1 MTKKTASST
10 NQGAAGEGLDD
21 VGYAEA
27 LDELET
33 ILTELEESD
42 VDVDVLA
49 ERVARASDLIRVCR
63 DRIGNAKL
71 QIEKVVAGL
80 ED

>member
-1 MTKKTASST
+1 MPKKSEETSVD
-10 NQGAAGEGLDD
+10 EI
-21 VGYAEA
+21 GYAAA
-27 LDELET
+27 LEELEA
-33 ILTELEESD
+33 ILGELEESD

-49 ERVARASDLIRVCR
+49 DRVARASELIRVCR
-63 DRIGNAKL
+63 DRIGRAKL

>member
-1 MTKKTASST
+1 MPKKSEETSVD
-10 NQGAAGEGLDD
+10 EI
-21 VGYAEA
+21 GYAAA
-27 LDELET
+27 LEEL
-33 ILTELEESD
+33 LGELEESD

-49 ERVARASDLIRVCR
+49 DRVARASELIRVCR
-63 DRIGNAKL
+63 DRIGHAKL

>member
-1 MTKKTASST
+1 MTKKSDSKAT
-10 NQGAAGEGLDD
+10 EGSNDD
-21 VGYAEA
+21 IGYAEA

-33 ILTELEESD
+33 ILAELEESD

-49 ERVARASDLIRVCR
+49 DRVARASELIRVCR

>member
-1 MTKKTASST
+1 MTKKTGSKESD
-10 NQGAAGEGLDD
+10 GPIDEI
-21 VGYAEA
+21 GYAAA
-27 LDELET
+27 LDELEA

-49 ERVARASDLIRVCR
+49 DRVARASELIRVCR
-63 DRIGNAKL
+63 ERIGKAKL

>member
-1 MTKKTASST
+1 MTKKTGSKATDEST
-10 NQGAAGEGLDD
+10 DD
-21 VGYAEA
+21 IGYAEA

-33 ILTELEESD
+33 ILAELEESD

-49 ERVARASDLIRVCR
+49 DRVARASELIRVCR
-63 DRIGNAKL
+63 ERIGNAKL

>member
-1 MTKKTASST
+1 MSKKTAVSGDSVD
-10 NQGAAGEGLDD
+10 EI
-21 VGYAEA
+21 GYAAA
-27 LDELET
+27 LEELES
-33 ILTELEESD
+33 ILAELEESD

-49 ERVARASDLIRVCR
+49 ERVARASELIRVCR
-63 DRIGNAKL
+63 ERIGNAKM

>member
-1 MTKKTASST
+1 MTKKTAGST

>member
-1 MTKKTASST
+1 MTKKTGSKAT
-10 NQGAAGEGLDD
+10 DEPTDD
-21 VGYAEA
+21 IGYAEA

-33 ILTELEESD
+33 ILAELEESD

-49 ERVARASDLIRVCR
+49 DRVARASELIRVCR
-63 DRIGNAKL
+63 ERTGNAKL

>member
-1 MTKKTASST
+1 MSKKTGAS
-10 NQGAAGEGLDD
+10 DD
-21 VGYAEA
+21 SIDDIGYAAA
-27 LDELET
+27 LEELEN
-33 ILTELEESD
+33 ILGELEESD

-49 ERVARASDLIRVCR
+49 ERVARASELIRVCR
-63 DRIGNAKL
+63 ERIGNAKM

>member
-1 MTKKTASST
+1 MNKK
-10 NQGAAGEGLDD
+10 AGSKESDGPTDEI
-21 VGYAEA
+21 GYAAA
-27 LDELET
+27 LDELEA
-33 ILTELEESD
+33 ILGELEESD

-49 ERVARASDLIRVCR
+49 DRVARASELIRVCR
-63 DRIGNAKL
+63 ERIGNAKL

>member
-1 MTKKTASST
+1 MTKKTDST
-10 NQGAAGEGLDD
+10 ATEGSHDD
-21 VGYAEA
+21 IGYAEA

-33 ILTELEESD
+33 ILAELEESD

-49 ERVARASDLIRVCR
+49 DRVARASELIRVCR

>member
-1 MTKKTASST
+1 MTKKTDSKAT
-10 NQGAAGEGLDD
+10 GGQDD
-21 VGYAEA
+21 EIGYAEA
-27 LDELET
+27 LEELEA
-33 ILTELEESD
+33 ILAELEESD

-49 ERVARASDLIRVCR
+49 DRVARASELIRVCR
-63 DRIGNAKL
+63 ERIGNAKL

>member
-1 MTKKTASST
+1 MTKKTASKESDGST
-10 NQGAAGEGLDD
+10 DEI
-21 VGYAEA
+21 GYAAA
-27 LDELET
+27 LEELEA
-33 ILTELEESD
+33 ILAELEESD

-49 ERVARASDLIRVCR
+49 DRVARASELIRVCR
-63 DRIGNAKL
+63 ERIGNAKL

>member
-1 MTKKTASST
+1 MTKKTGST
-10 NQGAAGEGLDD
+10 SDDGGAEEI
-21 VGYAEA
+21 GYAAA
-27 LDELET
+27 LDELEA
-33 ILTELEESD
+33 ILGELEESD

-49 ERVARASDLIRVCR
+49 DRVARASELIRVCR
-63 DRIGNAKL
+63 ERIGNAKM

>member
-1 MTKKTASST
+1 MSKKTAVSGDSVD
-10 NQGAAGEGLDD
+10 EI
-21 VGYAEA
+21 GYAAA
-27 LDELET
+27 LEELEN
-33 ILTELEESD
+33 ILAELEESD

-49 ERVARASDLIRVCR
+49 ERVARASELIRVCR
-63 DRIGNAKL
+63 ERIGNAKM

>member
-1 MTKKTASST
+1 MTKKTGSKESDGST
-10 NQGAAGEGLDD
+10 DEI
-21 VGYAEA
+21 GYAVA
-27 LDELET
+27 LEELEA
-33 ILTELEESD
+33 ILAELEESD

-49 ERVARASDLIRVCR
+49 DRVARASELIRVCR

>member
-1 MTKKTASST
+1 MTKKTDSKAT
-10 NQGAAGEGLDD
+10 GAQDD
-21 VGYAEA
+21 EIGYAEA
-27 LDELET
+27 LEELEA
-33 ILTELEESD
+33 ILAELEESD

-49 ERVARASDLIRVCR
+49 DRVARASELIRVCR
-63 DRIGNAKL
+63 ERIGNAKL

>member
-1 MTKKTASST
+1 MTKKTGSKESDGPT
-10 NQGAAGEGLDD
+10 DEI
-21 VGYAEA
+21 GYAAA
-27 LDELET
+27 LDELEA
-33 ILTELEESD
+33 ILAELEESD

-49 ERVARASDLIRVCR
+49 DRVARASELIRVCR
-63 DRIGNAKL
+63 ERIGNAKL

>member
-1 MTKKTASST
+1 MSKK
-10 NQGAAGEGLDD
+10 AGTSGDSVDD
-21 VGYAEA
+21 IGYAAA
-27 LDELET
+27 LEELEV
-33 ILTELEESD
+33 ILGELEESD

-49 ERVARASDLIRVCR
+49 ERVARASELIRVCR
-63 DRIGNAKL
+63 ERIGNAKL

>member
-1 MTKKTASST
+1 MTKKTASQGNDGST
-10 NQGAAGEGLDD
+10 DEI
-21 VGYAEA
+21 GYAAA
-27 LDELET
+27 LDELEG
-33 ILTELEESD
+33 ILAELEESD

-49 ERVARASDLIRVCR
+49 DRVARASELIRVCR
-63 DRIGNAKL
+63 ERIGNAKL

>member
-1 MTKKTASST
+1 MPKKSEETSVD
-10 NQGAAGEGLDD
+10 EI
-21 VGYAEA
+21 GYAAA
-27 LDELET
+27 LEELEA
-33 ILTELEESD
+33 ILGELEESD

-49 ERVARASDLIRVCR
+49 DRVARASELIRVCR
-63 DRIGNAKL
+63 DRIGHAKL

>member
-1 MTKKTASST
+1 MNKKTGSKGSDGPAD
-10 NQGAAGEGLDD
+10 EI
-21 VGYAEA
+21 GYAAA
-27 LDELET
+27 LDELEA
-33 ILTELEESD
+33 ILGELEESD

-49 ERVARASDLIRVCR
+49 DRVARASELIRVCR
-63 DRIGNAKL
+63 ERIGSAKL

>member
-1 MTKKTASST
+1 MTKKTASQGNDSST
-10 NQGAAGEGLDD
+10 DEI
-21 VGYAEA
+21 GYAAA
-27 LDELET
+27 LDELEA
-33 ILTELEESD
+33 ILAELEESD

-49 ERVARASDLIRVCR
+49 DRVARASELIRVCR
-63 DRIGNAKL
+63 ERIGNAKL

>member
-1 MTKKTASST
+1 MTKKTDST
-10 NQGAAGEGLDD
+10 ATEGPNDD
-21 VGYAEA
+21 IGYAEA

-33 ILTELEESD
+33 ILAELEESD

-49 ERVARASDLIRVCR
+49 DRVARASELIRVCR

>member
-1 MTKKTASST
+1 MSKKSAASGDSV
-10 NQGAAGEGLDD
+10 DD
-21 VGYAEA
+21 IGYAAA
-27 LDELET
+27 LEELES
-33 ILTELEESD
+33 ILAELEESD

-49 ERVARASDLIRVCR
+49 ERVARASELIRVCR
-63 DRIGNAKL
+63 ERIGNAKM

>member
-1 MTKKTASST
+1 MSKKTADSGDSV
-10 NQGAAGEGLDD
+10 DD
-21 VGYAEA
+21 IGYAAA
-27 LDELET
+27 LEELEN
-33 ILTELEESD
+33 ILAELEESD

-49 ERVARASDLIRVCR
+49 ERVARASELIRVCR
-63 DRIGNAKL
+63 ERIGNAKM

>member
-1 MTKKTASST
+1 MNKKAAT
-10 NQGAAGEGLDD
+10 NPTSDGEI
-21 VGYAEA
+21 GYAAA

-33 ILTELEESD
+33 ILSELEESD

-49 ERVARASDLIRVCR
+49 DRVARASELIRVCR
-63 DRIGNAKL
+63 ERIGNAKL

>member
-1 MTKKTASST
+1 MNKKDVSGST
-10 NQGAAGEGLDD
+10 GESIDD
-21 VGYAEA
+21 IGYAAA
-27 LDELET
+27 LEELEA
-33 ILTELEESD
+33 ILGELEESD

-49 ERVARASDLIRVCR
+49 ERVARASELIRVCR
-63 DRIGNAKL
+63 DRIGHATM

>member
-1 MTKKTASST
+1 MTKKTDSKAT
-10 NQGAAGEGLDD
+10 GAQGDEI
-21 VGYAEA
+21 GYAEA
-27 LDELET
+27 LEELEA
-33 ILTELEESD
+33 ILAELEESD

-49 ERVARASDLIRVCR
+49 DRVARASELIRVCR
-63 DRIGNAKL
+63 ERIGNAKF

>member
-1 MTKKTASST
+1 MSKKTGASGDSI
-10 NQGAAGEGLDD
+10 DD
-21 VGYAEA
+21 IGYASAVE
-27 LDELET
+27 ELEN
-33 ILTELEESD
+33 ILGELEESD

-49 ERVARASDLIRVCR
+49 ERVARASELIRVCR
-63 DRIGNAKL
+63 ERIGNAKM